1 MCGCDSYDGPSV
13 YHSAIRVSR
22 KDRKCGEC
30 RAPIAKGT
38 RYAYATGCWDGD
50 WNSFEECLR
59 CFALRQ
65 AWHDTE
71 GCWPSHGN
79 LRDDVLECLRDLR
92 RFPPGDP
99 EDEEDRIAVGPPDPL
114 SLKFGV
120 AYRRHLGRMGPQLPR
135 RAA

>member
-22 KDRKCGEC
+22 RGRKCGEC
-30 RAPIAKGT
+30 GAPIAKGQ
-38 RYAYATGCWDGD
+38 RYSHSAGCWDGE

-59 CFALRQ
+59 CDALRQ

-79 LRDDVLECLRDLR
+79 LRDDVLECLRDGR
-92 RFPPGDP
+92 RWPPDGDY
-99 EDEEDRIAVGPPDPL
+99 DERADIGPPDPVC
-114 SLKFGV
+114 LKFGIN
-120 AYRRHLGRMGPQLPR
+120 YRRRLGHMGPR

>member
-1 MCGCDSYDGPSV
+1 MCGCSDYDGPSV
-13 YHSAIRVSR
+13 YHVNVRVSR

-30 RAPIAKGT
+30 AEPIGKGA
-38 RYAYATGCWDGD
+38 RYAHAAGCWDGD
-50 WNSFEECLR
+50 WNSFEECMK
-59 CFALRQ
+59 CFALRN

-92 RFPPGDP
+92 RWPP
-99 EDEEDRIAVGPPDPL
+99 DERDDDDEIGPPDPL
-114 SLKFGV
+114 LLKFGV
-120 AYRRHLGRMGPQLPR
+120 AYRRHLGRMGPRLPR